1 MPVQFKF
8 GTERSDWLYG
18 ADGDDWYLNGY
29 GGDDHLYG
37 AGGDDILWGGKGA
50 DYLDGGREQEDGDT
64 ADYSSSD
71 AAVIVNLHSNVGH
84 GYGGEADAGSC
95 HRIPQSSSPSRFT
108 AGTAGFLNFS
118 QSGKR
123 PDL

>member
-18 ADGDDWYLNGY
+18 ADGDDWHLNGS

-84 GYGGEADAGSC
+84 GYGGEAEGDTLIDIENLVGSQYDDWLWGSDETTSMEMPATI
-95 HRIPQSSSPSRFT
+95 R
-108 AGTAGFLNFS
+108 
-118 QSGKR
+118 
-123 PDL
+123 